1 MSMTMLSIIKCFL
14 KTQTTCINIKLSQH
28 IRSGAIL
35 WAANLQTIKPKCN
48 LSLKDHS
55 SHILNKLTNSTTKRW
70 TLLSSAKS
78 WSWLRWPR
86 SEPLDSSLLHRAGL
100 MTSNLQSCLSN
111 SKTCHRVWLL
121 RLIRLK
127 INIVLMVTWEVIRI
141 SNNITTSCRLSNRL
155 NWSLC
160 RIKLC
165 KRIHNTKAKCQ
176 TRLSLCNTLTCICSR
191 TQALLYNK
199 QIKV

>member
-1 MSMTMLSIIKCFL
+1 
-14 KTQTTCINIKLSQH
+14 
-28 IRSGAIL
+28 
-35 WAANLQTIKPKCN
+35 
-48 LSLKDHS
+48 
-55 SHILNKLTNSTTKRW
+55 
-70 TLLSSAKS
+70 
-78 WSWLRWPR
+78 
-86 SEPLDSSLLHRAGL
+86 
-100 MTSNLQSCLSN
+100 MTSNLLSCLSN

-127 INIVLMVTWEVIRI
+127 INIVLMATWEVIRI
-141 SNNITTSCRLSNRL
+141 SSNITTSCRLSNRL

-191 TQALLYNK
+191 TQALRYNK
-199 QIKV
+199 QIKVSFLARNERLLSVCFKIGAKTSSIMTSSPIPNINNNNLNKLKRHRTKYSILKLYTQTTMVSLRHKAKIP